1 MHGINLGYIFLYIL
15 GNYELNVILNEAKYA
30 YEYAL
35 KVNELPLPKEKIRV
49 VACKDPKY
57 AYLYAKDVDKNFH
70 EDTWM
75 AVEGTKYEE
84 EYNRFLNQI
93 EKDKI
98 I

>member
-15 GNYELNVILNEAKYA
+15 GN
-30 YEYAL
+30 YAL

>member
-1 MHGINLGYIFLYIL
+1 MCPH
-15 GNYELNVILNEAKYA
+15 EDTWE
-30 YEYAL
+30 
-35 KVNELPLPKEKIRV
+35 V

-84 EYNRFLNQI
+84 KYNRFLNQI

>member
-1 MHGINLGYIFLYIL
+1 MLHW
-15 GNYELNVILNEAKYA
+15 YELNVILNEAKHA

-35 KVNELPLPKEKIRV
+35 KANELVLPKEKIRV

-57 AYLYAKDVDKNFH
+57 AYLMRKMLIRISRRYL
-70 EDTWM
+70 M